1 MSRRFYSPPKD
12 RRRRPR
18 ESSRRP
24 EVNRGVLVVFLFA
37 CAGLTLLSFFKLAGT
52 AGIFLDSL
60 QAVAFGHTRILVP
73 LVILAIA
80 VLILRHAHYP
90 GEWTHTAGFLLFF
103 LGLNGLV
110 HLRVPAEES
119 FEAAIRGE
127 GGGLFGY
134 LASFPAQLFIGFWGA
149 LLVLAALLIVSLT
162 LIFTLTPTK
171 LVSLWR
177 ACMRAV
183 FAIMRFPLRL
193 CKKLIPARPP
203 EVQIHD
209 FRGGGFTARQLDEG
223 TEAREDERTEEQK
236 EYESTEK
243 EPPLPFMKAARK
255 DWKLPPLELLHP
267 PKGRPAAG
275 DIEANIYTIR
285 KTLENFGISV
295 EMGEV
300 QVGPTVTQYTFKP
313 AEGVKLARITAL
325 SNDLS
330 LALAA
335 HPIRIEAPI
344 PGKSLVGIEVPN
356 QRVATVTLRELLD
369 SKEFKNHE
377 LALPVALG
385 KDVSGKAWFADL
397 SRAPHML
404 VAGATGSGKTVSLN
418 AIICSLLYQHTPET
432 LRFIMV
438 DPKRVELP
446 LYDGIPHLMTPVIT
460 DVPRTVNA
468 LKWCIAEME
477 RRFDA
482 LAKAG
487 RRDIASYNKGA
498 EEKMPWIVFV
508 VDELADLM
516 AAAGAEIEAGVI
528 RLAQMARA
536 VGIHLILATQ
546 RPSVD
551 ILTGLIKAN
560 VPTRLAFSVASL
572 MDSRTILDA
581 SGAEK
586 LLGRGDMLYTA
597 PELSKPK
604 RLQGAYVSEEEI
616 VRVADFLKNEEPPS
630 YDMSVV
636 EKPKQTTIFG
646 GAVATEAAQ
655 DPLFEEAKELVVRA
669 GKASASYLQRRLKVG
684 YARAARLI
692 DLLEEAGVVGPG
704 DGAKPREVLLRQAE
718 GGSMEGETAEEEVV
732 DNETEKAL

>member
-1 MSRRFYSPPKD
+1 MCA
-12 RRRRPR
+12 
-18 ESSRRP
+18 
-24 EVNRGVLVVFLFA
+24 FA
-37 CAGLTLLSFFKLAGT
+37 GITLLSFFKLAGT
-52 AGIFLDSL
+52 AGVFLDSL
-60 QAVAFGHTRILVP
+60 HALAFGATRIMVP
-73 LVILAIA
+73 L
-80 VLILRHAHYP
+80 LILVIAALTLRDARYP
-90 GEWTHTAGFLLFF
+90 KEWMHLAGFVLFF

-110 HLRVPAEES
+110 HLRIAPTQSLDTAL
-119 FEAAIRGE
+119 RGE

-134 LASFPAQLFIGFWGA
+134 FASFPAQAAVGFWGA
-149 LLVLAALLIVSLT
+149 LLVLLTLLAVSLT
-162 LIFTLTPTK
+162 LIFNLTPAT
-171 LVSLWR
+171 LASVWR
-177 ACMRAV
+177 ACMPIATALV
-183 FAIMRFPLRL
+183 RFPLRIAR
-193 CKKLIPARPP
+193 KLIPARPP

-209 FRGGGFTARQLDEG
+209 FRGGGFIARQLDES
-223 TEAREDERTEEQK
+223 TEEPRD
-236 EYESTEK
+236 EAAEAPAGEESMGRET
-243 EPPLPFMKAARK
+243 PLPFVKSSRK
-255 DWKLPPLELLHP
+255 DWKLPPLEMLAP

-285 KTLENFGISV
+285 KTLENFGIMV

-325 SNDLS
+325 SNDLA

-356 QRVATVTLRELLD
+356 ERAATVTLRELLD
-369 SKEFKNHE
+369 SKEFNAHA

-446 LYDGIPHLMTPVIT
+446 LYDGIPHLLTPVIT

-468 LKWCIAEME
+468 LKWCVGEME

-482 LAKAG
+482 LAASG

-498 EEKMPWIVFV
+498 EEKMPWVVFV

-560 VPTRLAFSVASL
+560 IPTRVAFSVASL
-572 MDSRTILDA
+572 MDSRTILDTG
-581 SGAEK
+581 GAEK

-597 PELSKPK
+597 PELSKPR

-616 VRVADFLKNEEPPS
+616 SRVVDFLKGEEPPS

-646 GAVATEAAQ
+646 GAVETAQTE
-655 DPLFEEAKELVVRA
+655 DPLFAEAKELVVRA

-704 DGAKPREVLLRQAE
+704 DGAKPREVLLKDQGSGIIEHE
-718 GGSMEGETAEEEVV
+718 GVDESRGALLEEE
-732 DNETEKAL
+732 NEQR